1 MRVLHTITSLQT
13 GGAETVLCRI
23 LTNLEPENAKLH
35 RVISLGPGG
44 FLSKQITE
52 AGVTVDILGGTK
64 RISALL
70 LLMKVAKI
78 ADQFQ
83 PDVCIGWMYDGN
95 LAAWIAARKTRAP
108 LAWNIRHSISDIA
121 NEPIGSRLAIKLNSL
136 LSNFPTK
143 ISYNSKIAAGQH
155 ISLGFPADKAEV
167 IANGFDTTQ
176 FRPNLISRGEW
187 REKLGIGSETFV
199 VGHVARYHPMKGH
212 KTLLKAIRQFSQRAP
227 NIKLVMAGRDVDIE
241 NRELRSLIAAYN
253 LERLVVLLGEVP
265 KIEMLNPM
273 FDVSVSSSIWGEGFS
288 NTLGE
293 SMACGIPVIATNVG
307 DSAMLVGDAGIVVEP
322 NNSDSLAHSL
332 WSLYQETEAER
343 IEISRRARARI
354 VNQFSID
361 RMVTAYDNFLHSTK

>member
-23 LTNLEPENAKLH
+23 LTNLEAEKAKSH

-44 FLSKQITE
+44 FLSERIAE
-52 AGVTVDILGGTK
+52 AGVTVDVLGGTK

-78 ADQFQ
+78 AKHFR

-95 LAAWIAARKTRAP
+95 LAAWIAARKTRTP

-121 NEPIGSRLAIKLNSL
+121 NEPIGLRLAIKLNSL

-155 ISLGFPADKAEV
+155 IGLGFPADKAEV

-241 NRELRSLIAAYN
+241 NRELKSFIAAHN
-253 LERLVVLLGEVP
+253 LEHLVVLLGEVLE
-265 KIEMLNPM
+265 IEMLNPM
-273 FDVSVSSSIWGEGFS
+273 FDVAISSSSWGEGFS

-293 SMACGIPVIATNVG
+293 SMACGVPVITTNVG

-322 NNSDSLAHSL
+322 NNPDALAQSL
-332 WSLYQETEAER
+332 WSLYQTSKTER
-343 IEISRRARARI
+343 IEISQRARTRI
-354 VNQFSID
+354 VDHFTID
-361 RMVTAYDNFLHSTK
+361 RMVTAYENIFVQH

>member
-13 GGAETVLCRI
+13 GGAETALCRI

-44 FLSKQITE
+44 FLSKQIAE
-52 AGVTVDILGGTK
+52 AGVPVDVLGGTK

-95 LAAWIAARKTRAP
+95 LAAWVAARKTRAP

-136 LSNFPTK
+136 LSSFPTK

-155 ISLGFPADKAEV
+155 IGLGFPPDKAEV

-199 VGHVARYHPMKGH
+199 IGHVARYHPMKGH

-227 NIKLVMAGRDVDIE
+227 NIKLVMAGRDVDFD
-241 NRELRSLIAAYN
+241 NRELKSFIAAHN
-253 LERLVVLLGEVP
+253 LDHLVVLLGEVLE
-265 KIEMLNPM
+265 IEMLNPM

-322 NNSDSLAHSL
+322 NNPDSLAHSL
-332 WSLYQETEAER
+332 WSLYQETEAKR

-361 RMVTAYDNFLHSTK
+361 RMVTTYEKFFTQY